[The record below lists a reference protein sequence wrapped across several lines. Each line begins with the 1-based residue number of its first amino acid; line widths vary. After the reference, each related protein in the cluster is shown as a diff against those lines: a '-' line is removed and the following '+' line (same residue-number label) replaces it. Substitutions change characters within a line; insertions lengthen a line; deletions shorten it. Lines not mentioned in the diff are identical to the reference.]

1 MKCHKIA
8 SLVFISC
15 YLVFFNLLF
24 PSCSRT
30 DQSHGIN
37 TQEQEAFA
45 QAFTKAVF
53 YENRMPDSA
62 LFLANEALEMMPYLH
77 FKSSDTLFLL
87 LEMRAYLLLQKSQ
100 SDSALLLLSDARLT
114 PDIANDSLFQAKIA
128 LLAGTIALKGEN
140 IEAAEKYLSE
150 SIVLIE
156 KLNQEQLAAEAYN
169 IYGILLIKKSDNN
182 TAIEFLLKAYKIAK
196 AQNNLPEL
204 SSISLNIASAFRAIG
219 SQEDKLRYYRLALET
234 ATMARDTANHI
245 TALNNLGVH
254 YRKLLPDSA
263 LFYYQEVLALSPP
276 ENENQNVIT
285 RYNIANLY
293 YDQKEYNKALQV
305 YDQILEYCLAEGI
318 NQGVAIAYSG
328 IAAVYNNMGNPG
340 KAIDFLKTGIAYA
353 DSTGDQSIVYR
364 LKYSVQSIYEKNE
377 NFKQAYLISQEI
389 KAYNDSTQALEMKV
403 ALHELEI
410 RYQAEKK
417 EAENERL
424 KLEVVNQN
432 QNLKLRAYIIILLFL
447 IALLLLFFLWKGYS
461 LYRER
466 GYAYSVL
473 MKKYE
478 DEKAQREFAGRSSQN
493 DSAVP
498 RPGITMAVRDPLIEN
513 LIQYY
518 QTEKPYLDPKLRV
531 DDVAAKM
538 NTSQKAIAAA
548 LKEYNNSNF
557 NTFTNEFRVDE
568 AKRIMENLSDTFY
581 KVESVAYDSG
591 FGSKSSFYVAF
602 EQFTGVKPSYYRS
615 FMFDRKLEA
624 AG

>member
-1 MKCHKIA
+1 MECQKKSALILTV
-8 SLVFISC
+8 SILV
-15 YLVFFNLLF
+15 LLSVLM
-24 PSCSRT
+24 PSCNRPDKSHLSKT
-30 DQSHGIN
+30 D
-37 TQEQEAFA
+37 EQETFY
-45 QAFTKAVF
+45 QAFSQAVF
-53 YENRMPDSA
+53 YEEKNPDSA
-62 LFLANEALEMMPYLH
+62 LILTNKALEMMQNL
-77 FKSSDTLFLL
+77 KIQSKDTLFKLL
-87 LEMRAYLLLQKSQ
+87 KMKAYILLRKSQ
-100 SDSALLLLSDARLT
+100 SDTALLMLSDVRLT
-114 PDIANDSLFQAKIA
+114 PDFDDDSLFQAKIA
-128 LLAGTIALKGEN
+128 LLAGTIALKDEN
-140 IEAAEKYLSE
+140 IEAAEKYLPE
-150 SIVLIE
+150 SIVLFE

-169 IYGILLIKKSDNN
+169 IYGILLLRKSDHN
-182 TAIEFLLKAYKIAK
+182 TAIEFLLKAYKITE

-219 SQEDKLRYYRLALET
+219 SQEDKLRYYRLALKT
-234 ATMARDTANHI
+234 ASMVKDTANHI
-245 TALNNLGVH
+245 IALTNLGVH

-263 LFYYQEVLALSPP
+263 LFYYQQALALSPP
-276 ENENQNVIT
+276 GNVSQNIAT
-285 RYNIANLY
+285 RYNLANLY
-293 YDQKEYNKALQV
+293 YDQKEFNKALKG
-305 YDQILEYCLAEGI
+305 YNEILEYCLAEEI
-318 NQGVAIAYSG
+318 NQGVASAYSG
-328 IAAVYNNMGNPG
+328 IAAVYNKMGNPG
-340 KAIDFLKTGIAYA
+340 KAIDFLKTAIAYA

-364 LKYSVQSIYEKNE
+364 LKYSLQTDYEKNG
-377 NFKQAYLISQEI
+377 NFKEAYQISQEI
-389 KAYNDSTQALEMKV
+389 KAYNDSTQALEKKV

-410 RYQAEKK
+410 QYQSEKK

-447 IALLLLFFLWKGYS
+447 IALLLVFFLWKGYS

-478 DEKAQREFAGRSSQN
+478 DEKAQRELAGSSSQN
-493 DSAVP
+493 DSAGS
-498 RPGITMAVRDPLIEN
+498 RPGITMSVRDPLIDN

-531 DDVAAKM
+531 DDVAAKL
-538 NTSQKAIAAA
+538 NTTQKAIAAA

-557 NTFTNEFRVDE
+557 NTFTNEYRVDE
-568 AKRIMENLSDTFY
+568 AKRIMEDLSDTFY

-624 AG
+624 V